1 MRYLNKRSDLRRP
14 ALCASAVSLTLLL
27 VLPAAAQAQWG
38 AIAVDPITGATG
50 VSFDYGTARAA
61 QRRAREE
68 CGNRHCLPAVW
79 VYNQYAALVQKR
91 NGAFVAGVGRTRNL
105 AFHKARERAHEPHA
119 HRIVWV
125 FSG

>member
-1 MRYLNKRSDLRRP
+1 MRYLNSRSDPRRRV
-14 ALCASAVSLTLLL
+14 LCASALSLTLLCA
-27 VLPAAAQAQWG
+27 LPAAAQARWG

-68 CGNRHCLPAVW
+68 CGDKHCLPAVW
-79 VYNQYAALVQKR
+79 VFNQFAALVRKR
-91 NGAFVAGVGRTRNL
+91 NGAFVAGAGRTRNL
-105 AFHKARERAHEPHA
+105 AFRKARERAREPHA
-119 HRIVWV
+119 RRVVWV